1 MVSRIGVLFLVV
13 AMLLVSACGTTTP
26 TTAPTAAPADGQSA
40 PAPPLHRLSVTHLV
54 VDRLVVCSRYMLMSF
69 P

>member
-1 MVSRIGVLFLVV
+1 VVSRIGVLFLVV

-40 PAPPLHRLSVTHLV
+40 PAPAPAQTLRYAFGGGPVGGV
-54 VDRLVVCSRYMLMSF
+54 FQYMLMSF